1 MSSENAFKV
10 IEIELGFIFY
20 VLYTKGTI
28 TFSRLGSYLRF
39 INLSSTFV
47 VLVFYS
53 FAHEKNHSKKID
65 LAITFLSLAVAI
77 FLELYAIILL
87 VSSDWTYLY
96 LTKHPKI
103 RKAIAPFHRRKHLRW
118 SNSLAQHSLLSFCL
132 KSMSKVSIK
141 IQKLFGIDKVLE
153 ELQHRSMKEFSDDLK
168 KLILNHMEK
177 FQHMSESTR
186 YESELKALSQNSWL
200 LTINPF
206 SKGTSKL
213 DEKKA
218 CEVLLNVNTVV
229 PPVKVKGD
237 RSKPV
242 LFDACRLA
250 SQLRKLSDDKGE
262 KWKLISN
269 VWVEMMAYAA
279 SCCSE
284 HDHARKLGQGGELL
298 PHVWLLM
305 AHFGLTEQF
314 QISHGHA
321 RAKLGVR

>member
-1 MSSENAFKV
+1 
-10 IEIELGFIFY
+10 
-20 VLYTKGTI
+20 
-28 TFSRLGSYLRF
+28 
-39 INLSSTFV
+39 
-47 VLVFYS
+47 
-53 FAHEKNHSKKID
+53 
-65 LAITFLSLAVAI
+65 
-77 FLELYAIILL
+77 
-87 VSSDWTYLY
+87 
-96 LTKHPKI
+96 
-103 RKAIAPFHRRKHLRW
+103 
-118 SNSLAQHSLLSFCL
+118 
-132 KSMSKVSIK
+132 MSKVSIK

-168 KLILNHMEK
+168 K
-177 FQHMSESTR
+177 
-186 YESELKALSQNSWL
+186 SQNSWL

-218 CEVLLNVNTVV
+218 CGVLLNVNTVV

-262 KWKLISN
+262 KWKLTSN

-279 SCCSE
+279 SCCSG
-284 HDHARKLGQGGELL
+284 HDHARQLGQGGELL
-298 PHVWLLM
+298 THVWLPM
-305 AHFGLTEQF
+305 THFGLMEQF